1 MSRREKWEQIRK
13 SMLGAGDETKKTV
26 EEREKIP
33 EKACGV
39 CKNFSENAYSSD
51 GRGSCGV
58 LKFGSDLNADP
69 PIFITEGETGLISFF
84 NTNGGQCPHFVRMA
98 FIDTDASE
106 TADPA
111 FRRAQRQME
120 KVK

>member
-1 MSRREKWEQIRK
+1 MSRRSEWREVRK
-13 SMLGAGDETKKTV
+13 AIVGGKGSVGKTV

-84 NTNGGQCPHFVRMA
+84 NTDGGQCPHFVRMA